1 MDDVEVYDPDYPNE
15 GWVIESYIPESKFR
29 FASATYDGS
38 IYVFGGQSSYTAN
51 CSGYDY
57 CFPVTNHTWA
67 FTETAESQ
75 NSRKRKLPVVAIVLI
90 VLFFS
95 VLGFFGCLGFVKY
108 TEEGKKLLGNTPS
121 SSEVPVDEPKE
132 GVEITDTTLATA
144 EGDET
149 QV

>member
-1 MDDVEVYDPDYPNE
+1 MYDPEHPDQ
-15 GWVIESYIPESKFR
+15 GWVIESYIPEEKFR

-51 CSGYDY
+51 CSGYEY

-67 FTETAESQ
+67 FTETAS
-75 NSRKRKLPVVAIVLI
+75 SKDGRRRKMPVVVIVLI

-95 VLGFFGCLGFVKY
+95 VLGAFACLGFFNY
-108 TEEGKKLLGNTPS
+108 TDEGKRLLGGTPS
-121 SSEVPVDEPKE
+121 SSAEVPVDEPKE
-132 GVEITDTTLATA
+132 GVEITDTALATA
-144 EGDET
+144 EGDDA